1 MVWRRLVMAGGI
13 ALMAQGALAEGR
25 PPSDKCP
32 GPPVPFQWGG
42 ERIEARTA
50 MNAEG
55 IREKYLPAM
64 AAYPNPTTCARADGA
79 GESPPAFTRSDLIAL
94 PSLAAKGVCPFYHV
108 QPIDGTEAMVAA
120 LEKLGVRETF
130 RNVREDGLRCLSK
143 ELPAGFSGE
152 DPNTPGFGE
161 AGYHAATPI
170 DIGDRSDSE
179 IWSLLKDSRRTMTW
193 RSTVERRA

>member
-13 ALMAQGALAEGR
+13 ALMAQGVLAEGR
-25 PPSDKCP
+25 PPSDKRP
-32 GPPVPFQWGG
+32 GPPVPFLWAG
-42 ERIEARTA
+42 ERIETRTA
-50 MNAEG
+50 MNAEDIG
-55 IREKYLPAM
+55 EKYLPAM
-64 AAYPNPTTCARADGA
+64 AAYPTPDACARADGA

-94 PSLAAKGVCPFYHV
+94 PSLATKGVCPFYHV

-120 LEKLGVRETF
+120 LEKPGFRETF

-143 ELPAGFSGE
+143 EPAGFSGE

-170 DIGDRSDSE
+170 DIGDRSDGE
-179 IWSLLKDSRRTMTW
+179 IWSLLKDSRRTMTR